1 MDPLTAFSLAC
12 GVIQIVDF
20 GTRALSTIKEMYKQ
34 GELSEYKELE
44 ETTKHLGNA
53 QRDICLPTTALQKR
67 QDKELFEIA
76 KDCSEIATELTTKLQ
91 TLKITNAHRKR
102 DRIKVGL
109 KAFREKHNIQE
120 LQKRLDSYRTAFN
133 DHILLGLRLQLDL
146 VTGSGPAIQ
155 DLSQQVQTMI
165 TKLAQGPKSL
175 DELAKAIR
183 HEHIETR
190 EHITEQFVHH
200 RQVQDDKARRQRLL
214 DSLWFDELWSREE
227 RIVDAHRQT
236 FEWIFDSTGKGVGPW
251 DNYVQ
256 WLECGKGVYWIKGK
270 AGSGKSTLMSFL
282 SQDSRIPESLK
293 VWAADRSILVP
304 KFYFWSGGTSME
316 KSTEGLLRSLLWQ
329 ILNQLPDLQV
339 SDPGQGDG
347 RAIIAEPIAAWTE
360 RRLRAKLMETV
371 QKASQTH
378 RLCFFIDGLDEFDG
392 DQEGLISII
401 QNLVLSPGIKMCLS
415 SRPDHIFVNAFAS
428 SATLQLQD
436 LTKIDIQRFV
446 KDELQGGLQVSQ
458 MASQGPE
465 WLQELTDRILWKAQG
480 VFLWVSLAVKDQIRG
495 LRNGDSLEQLEE
507 RLRYLPDEVEGI
519 YARMLNQIEKPYR
532 QEASIFMQ
540 IALHGLDSSL
550 LSHVLAFQ
558 KDLDAILSSD
568 DPMPELEL
576 VAMSHRI
583 KKRIGIACAGLLE
596 IHENAKEDSEQE
608 DSELE
613 EESSV
618 LDIRDSREAYP
629 SRRRYPGEA
638 RGMEIISLGEDVDV
652 NFIHRT
658 AVDFMHHENAG
669 GTFLRINAASGF
681 NVEVFHAK
689 VLLVRLRLFGYRR
702 SVDELMRAIWRAE
715 HGTGKEQTTLC
726 QLLDSI
732 MWKLDQKYFDKK
744 WSKKHHWSTRW
755 AFSNLIIF
763 MQNLQIS
770 NPSKKLHFP
779 SFRSG
784 SLDRPNM
791 KTLDFLLLAAS
802 YGLYRFVEN
811 SLDQAGLVCNQDVA
825 ANLLYGSLLACSD
838 PLFQFDSAMA
848 TLDFANRMLKQD
860 VDPNYKVNGDFN
872 LWSIFLWQMHE
883 ALRLGNVHARMTEH
897 NLRIMQNAL
906 AKTALAFIDRGVDL
920 ATSEVLGSRIL
931 TSGGGGY
938 CLFWLDLSVLAIL
951 ELCLTGQS
959 ELLRIREACNS
970 AGASFYAHCSKLVFS
985 RGETHSEYEL
995 LNTESSAFLQ
1005 IYNRDFTKAEIQ
1017 RSIDSDLIK
1026 LGDTILREKEQG
1038 GKNDATIGEEDIE

>member
-1 MDPLTAFSLAC
+1 
-12 GVIQIVDF
+12 
-20 GTRALSTIKEMYKQ
+20 
-34 GELSEYKELE
+34 
-44 ETTKHLGNA
+44 
-53 QRDICLPTTALQKR
+53 
-67 QDKELFEIA
+67 
-76 KDCSEIATELTTKLQ
+76 
-91 TLKITNAHRKR
+91 
-102 DRIKVGL
+102 
-109 KAFREKHNIQE
+109 
-120 LQKRLDSYRTAFN
+120 
-133 DHILLGLRLQLDL
+133 
-146 VTGSGPAIQ
+146 
-155 DLSQQVQTMI
+155 MI
-165 TKLAQGPKSL
+165 TKLAQGLKSL

-183 HEHIETR
+183 HENIETR
-190 EHITEQFVHH
+190 EHVTDQFLHH

-214 DSLWFDELWSREE
+214 DSLWFNELWSREE

-236 FEWIFDSTGKGVGPW
+236 FEWIFDSTGKGIGRW
-251 DNYVQ
+251 DNYVE
-256 WLECGKGVYWIKGK
+256 WLKCGKGLYWIKGK

-282 SQDSRIPESLK
+282 GQDSRIPEALK

-304 KFYFWSGGTSME
+304 KFYFWSGGTPME

-378 RLCFFIDGLDEFDG
+378 HLCFFIDGLDEFAG

-401 QNLVLSPGIKMCLS
+401 QHLVQSPGIKMCLS
-415 SRPDHIFVNAFAS
+415 SRPDHIFVHAFAS

-446 KDELQGGLQVSQ
+446 KDELQGGLQESQ
-458 MASQGPE
+458 MASQGSE
-465 WLQELTDRILWKAQG
+465 WLQELTEEIVRKAQG

-495 LRNGDSLEQLEE
+495 LRNDDSLEQLRE
-507 RLRYLPDEVEGI
+507 RLTYLPDEVEGI
-519 YARMLNQIEKPYR
+519 YARMLSQIEKSYR

-540 IALHGLDSSL
+540 IALHGEDSSL
-550 LSHVLAFQ
+550 FSHVLASQ

-576 VAMSHRI
+576 VAMSERI

-618 LDIRDSREAYP
+618 YIRDSRRAYP

-681 NVEVFHAK
+681 NVEVFHVK

-702 SVDELMRAIWRAE
+702 SVEDLMHAIWLAE
-715 HGTGKEQTTLC
+715 NRTGKEQTTLC

-755 AFSNLIIF
+755 GGSNLINF
-763 MQNLQIS
+763 LHDLHAS
-770 NPSKKLHFP
+770 NPSKKIYYP

-791 KTLDFLLLAAS
+791 KTSPNLDFLLFAVS
-802 YGLYRFVEN
+802 HGLYRSVEN
-811 SLDQAGLVCNQDVA
+811 GLDQAGLVCNQDVA
-825 ANLLYGSLLACSD
+825 AHLLYGSILAFWNRFVD
-838 PLFQFDSAMA
+838 FDSAMA
-848 TLDFANRMLKQD
+848 TLDFANRTLKQD
-860 VDPNYKVNGDFN
+860 VDPNYKVNGDFS

-883 ALRLGNVHARMTEH
+883 ALRFVNIHARISEH
-897 NLRIMQNAL
+897 NLRIMQNTL

-920 ATSEVLGSRIL
+920 ATSEVPELRIMI
-931 TSGGGGY
+931 SGDGNY
-938 CLFWLDLSVLAIL
+938 IFWLDTSVLATL

-959 ELLRIREACNS
+959 ELFRIREACKS
-970 AGASFYAHCSKLVFS
+970 AGASFYAHCSTLEVW
-985 RGETHSEYEL
+985 RDDTYSEYEL
-995 LNTESSAFLQ
+995 SNTESSAFLQ
-1005 IYNRDFTKAEIQ
+1005 IYNRDFIKKEIQ
-1017 RSIDSDLIK
+1017 RSIDIDLVK
-1026 LGDTILREKEQG
+1026 LADKVWRERKQG
-1038 GKNDATIGEEDIE
+1038 GKSDPAIGEEDIE